1 MDRTSED
8 ESTTFDVYDRQDT
21 SVDQST
27 GDVTSF
33 LSEKQG
39 MGIAKEFSADIRPLT
54 FNIKPYKMTNRAA
67 TEEKTPPNDAGE
79 DKSDV
84 TTQRPR
90 RDSASIPT
98 SGMTSIFNSIDV
110 DEFENYLR
118 DPKYIKFLKRG
129 RNIKQFRR
137 LFLAQEIKI
146 RKGNRDNRGVATSNG
161 FANASVGLG
170 LMNHDNSQAF
180 SPEAILVT
188 RFSLDGKY
196 MATGSKNGKV
206 RIWKVLSSPIER
218 WELDTTLESPLPPS
232 STILSSGE
240 KRMSSRHLRE
250 QFPAGSQAQEN
261 AIRSSTTNYE
271 STSEA
276 LNLYAPV
283 FRPHPTQVYKE
294 HSLDILDLDWSKNN
308 FVLTASMDKT
318 VKIWHPERDVSLKTF
333 VHPDFVTACKFHP
346 ADDRFYVSGC
356 LDHKCRLWSIVSDEI
371 IYEFD
376 CSDLITSI
384 AFSPGDGKFVIV
396 GTFNGFVYILNTD
409 RFELHSSFH
418 VKDKGVQGSSR
429 RSINM
434 LTQSNKPHHGPRIT
448 DLVCFRA
455 PNDPSLKLM
464 VTTRDSKI
472 RIFDLTTNKR
482 LETLKG
488 YHSSNSSSHH
498 TEFTVGCEVPVV
510 IGGSEDHWVY
520 VWRLH
525 SCSPAS
531 GGSGN
536 QKGSLKRSS
545 SLKNLTSLPSGLSD
559 MSSENLPDFSTAIPP
574 KVSIMGPPQ
583 PPLETKGR
591 IRRWSSNES
600 GSSGRGARALI
611 STILSGHATGYKNR
625 EYVAFHAHHSRVTS
639 VAVAPPEA
647 LKALSLSNDFIC
659 ELSMELSKES
669 YAAQDTNRRSFCG
682 PRARSSSNVDFGHT
696 RASGRVDDTPESDID
711 IQSRPLSP
719 AAAAGFVFVSTD
731 ATGTIRVF
739 RSDIPEEIRKKT
751 LLKLEEYKA
760 VFGNNSG
767 NSGGGGDS
775 GCKLLRR
782 SSSKF
787 RNSVTRH
794 KSLSL
799 SLNSGQ
805 KFAFPSTDL
814 IHRAGQGKRPHGV
827 LYPTSSAGFST
838 QSNEVSLAQ
847 SPSVRSFSTF
857 GNADRITTFYNENQ
871 PVNVSSVSPIGA
883 KCEVCNGTVFKPV
896 SKTSTSKF
904 DTVYYCVD
912 CGTVLNNF
920 R

>member
-1 MDRTSED
+1 MIDRTSED
-8 ESTTFDVYDRQDT
+8 ESTTFDAYDRQD
-21 SVDQST
+21 SSIDQST
-27 GDVTSF
+27 GDLTSF

-39 MGIAKEFSADIRPLT
+39 IGIAKEFSADIRPLT
-54 FNIKPYKMTNRAA
+54 FNIKPYKMTNKVA
-67 TEEKTPPNDAGE
+67 TEGIPSSNNVEE
-79 DKSDV
+79 DKPDV
-84 TTQRPR
+84 TTQRLR
-90 RDSASIPT
+90 GDSAPIPT
-98 SGMTSIFNSIDV
+98 SRMMSIFNSIDV
-110 DEFENYLR
+110 DEFENYLK

-146 RKGNRDNRGVATSNG
+146 RKGNRDNRGSATSNG
-161 FANASVGLG
+161 LANASVGLG
-170 LMNHDNSQAF
+170 LMNHDNTQAF

-188 RFSLDGKY
+188 RFSMDGKY

-218 WELDTTLESPLPPS
+218 WELDTALESSLPS
-232 STILSSGE
+232 SSTLLPSGE
-240 KRMSSRHLRE
+240 KRMSSRYLRE
-250 QFPAGSQAQEN
+250 QFSASSQAQEN
-261 AIRSSTTNYE
+261 AIRNSTTNYE
-271 STSEA
+271 SASEA

-283 FRPHPTQVYKE
+283 FRPHPIQVYKE
-294 HSLDILDLDWSKNN
+294 HNLDILDLDWSKNN

-318 VKIWHPERDVSLKTF
+318 VKIWHPERDTSLKTF

-384 AFSPGDGKFVIV
+384 TFSPGDGNFVIV
-396 GTFNGFVYILNTD
+396 GTFNGFVYVLNTD

-418 VKDKGVQGSSR
+418 VKDKVGQGSSR
-429 RSINM
+429 RGINA
-434 LTQSNKPHHGPRIT
+434 LAQSNKPHHGPRIT
-448 DLVCFRA
+448 DLACFRT
-455 PNDPSLKLM
+455 PNDLSLKLM

-498 TEFTVGCEVPVV
+498 TVFTIGCEVPVV

-525 SCSPAS
+525 SCSPTS
-531 GGSGN
+531 GGSGI
-536 QKGSLKRSS
+536 QKGPLKRSS
-545 SLKNLTSLPSGLSD
+545 SLKNLTSLPSALSD
-559 MSSENLPDFSTAIPP
+559 VSSENLPEFSTATPSKI
-574 KVSIMGPPQ
+574 SIIGPPQ
-583 PPLETKGR
+583 PPPETKGR

-600 GSSGRGARALI
+600 GSSGRSARALI

-659 ELSMELSKES
+659 ELSMELSRES
-669 YAAQDTNRRSFCG
+669 YATQDTNGRSHDR
-682 PRARSSSNVDFGHT
+682 PRARSSSNVDSGHL
-696 RASGRVDDTPESDID
+696 RALGRMQDTPENDAD
-711 IQSRPLSP
+711 PQSRPLGP

-739 RSDIPEEIRKKT
+739 RSDIPEEIREKT

-760 VFGNNSG
+760 VFGNS
-767 NSGGGGDS
+767 SGGGSGT

-782 SSSKF
+782 SSSTF
-787 RNSVTRH
+787 RNSVTRN

-805 KFAFPSTDL
+805 KFTFPSTDL
-814 IHRAGQGKRPHGV
+814 IHRTSLGKRPHGI
-827 LYPTSSAGFST
+827 LHPTSSALFNT
-838 QSNEVSLAQ
+838 QSNESSLAQ
-847 SPSVRSFSTF
+847 SLPLRHSSTF
-857 GNADRITTFYNENQ
+857 GNADRIAPLYSENQ
-871 PVNVSSVSPIGA
+871 TVNVGSVSPIGA

-896 SKTSTSKF
+896 SKTSASKL